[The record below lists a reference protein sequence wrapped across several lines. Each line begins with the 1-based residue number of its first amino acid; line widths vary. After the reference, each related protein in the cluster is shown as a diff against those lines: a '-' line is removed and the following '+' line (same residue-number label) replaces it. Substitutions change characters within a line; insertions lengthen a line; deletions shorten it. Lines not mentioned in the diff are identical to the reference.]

1 MWVAAAFVLFAPGGC
16 VVSVGGGVGS
26 GSVFGHWIGDDDVD
40 VVGVG
45 VVVAYNVEDGTFL
58 LWGAWLSV

>member
-1 MWVAAAFVLFAPGGC
+1 MFAPGGC

-26 GSVFGHWIGDDDVD
+26 GSVFGHGVGDDHVD

-45 VVVAYNVEDGTFL
+45 VVVAYDVEDGAFL
-58 LWGAWLSV
+58 LWCTWVSV